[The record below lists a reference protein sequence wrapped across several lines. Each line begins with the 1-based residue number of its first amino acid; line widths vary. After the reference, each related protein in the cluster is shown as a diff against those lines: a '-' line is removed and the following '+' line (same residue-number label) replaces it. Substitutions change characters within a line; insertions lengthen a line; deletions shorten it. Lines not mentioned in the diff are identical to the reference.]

1 MLHWAHQPW
10 HQNHWTVSVFHNFR
24 KKITHTFLVQN
35 KTFTRFFAL
44 KIIIFSIVFFI
55 FPRIC
60 HHFRHFSM
68 FSPRFCGRFPRKR
81 EEDVAVAAVPTSSTW
96 RPWTAMSVPCGT
108 SSAWRRS
115 AWTRN
120 IQQLAGGLKRLGLN
134 CFWCCG
140 LKVPEDDPKIL
151 KFGVNRNFWWL
162 FDCWRIFGIS
172 RLLMITYY

>member
-10 HQNHWTVSVFHNFR
+10 HQNQWTVSVFHNFW
-24 KKITHTFLVQN
+24 KKHAPFWSKIRLSRGFSPWKSSFFHSFLHFSAYLSSFLPFFDVFSTFL
-35 KTFTRFFAL
+35 R
-44 KIIIFSIVFFI
+44 KI
-55 FPRIC
+55 
-60 HHFRHFSM
+60 
-68 FSPRFCGRFPRKR
+68 PRKR

-96 RPWTAMSVPCGT
+96 RPWTAMSEPSGT

-120 IQQLAGGLKRLGLN
+120 IRQLAGGLKRLRLN
-134 CFWCCG
+134 CLFRWCCG

-162 FDCWRIFGIS
+162 FDCWCIFGIS
-172 RLLMITYY
+172 RLLMIIYY